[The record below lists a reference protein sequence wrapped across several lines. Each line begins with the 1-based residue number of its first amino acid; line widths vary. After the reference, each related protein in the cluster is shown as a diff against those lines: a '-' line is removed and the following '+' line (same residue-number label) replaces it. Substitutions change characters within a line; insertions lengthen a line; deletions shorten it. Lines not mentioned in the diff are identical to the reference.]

1 MPSTGSHEIGRPQT
15 ATHDTA
21 LHKTVLHEIT
31 LGVGSVALGM
41 VSPDGTPDIP
51 VDLGAQHPSAHGLL
65 RLRLVLEGGLI
76 VSAEPIVGAMHRG
89 AEKLFEVRDY
99 RQALVLA
106 NRHDWLSAFSN
117 ELGIALAVERMLGMD
132 VPVRATWARTL
143 LAELN
148 RVLSHLA
155 FLGSFPDIASH
166 EGGPTAYYLFDER
179 EAVVRVMEEAS
190 GGRMHYMATQVGGL
204 KQDLPA
210 GWLGRVRD
218 AVEVVRRGLGPVDD
232 LVTGDHALR
241 SRLRGVGTLSRD
253 LVLAYGVSG
262 PVARASGLDLDLR
275 RDEPYLAYAELG
287 DLLRVPTRTEGDV
300 LARLEVLL
308 EQTYVALDLALACVD
323 RLSSIEP
330 GPINLKLPKVLR
342 APEGHTYVWT
352 ENPLGINGYLLV
364 SRGDKTPW
372 RLKLRTASFNN
383 VSVLGEL
390 LPGCE
395 LADVV
400 DILAS
405 MFYVVGDIDK

>member
-1 MPSTGSHEIGRPQT
+1 MSSPAPR
-15 ATHDTA
+15 
-21 LHKTVLHEIT
+21 EIT
-31 LGVGSVALGM
+31 LGIGSVALGM
-41 VSPDGTPDIP
+41 VSADGTPDVP

-65 RLRLVLEGGLI
+65 RLRVVLDGDRV
-76 VSAEPIVGAMHRG
+76 VSADPIVGAMHRG

-99 RQALVLA
+99 RQAMVLA

-132 VPVRATWARTL
+132 VPTRATWARTL

-155 FLGSFPDIASH
+155 FLGSFPDIVAPPD
-166 EGGPTAYYLFDER
+166 GVPTSYYLADER
-179 EAVVRVMEEAS
+179 EAIIDVMEEAS

-204 KQDLPA
+204 KQDLPE

-218 AVEVVRRGLGPVDD
+218 ALDVVLRGLGPVDA
-232 LVTGDHALR
+232 LVTGGDALR
-241 SRLRGVGTLSRD
+241 SRLRGVGVLSRD

-262 PVARASGLDLDLR
+262 PVARASGLDVDLR
-275 RDEPYLAYAELG
+275 RDEPYLAYAELA
-287 DLLRVPTRTEGDV
+287 DVLRVPTRTEGDV

-308 EQTYVALDLALACVD
+308 EQTHVALDLARACVE
-323 RLSSIEP
+323 RLSTIEP

-342 APEGHTYVWT
+342 APEGHIYVWT
-352 ENPLGINGYLLV
+352 ENPLGLNGYFLV
-364 SRGDKTPW
+364 SRGEKTPW

-383 VSVLGEL
+383 IAVLGDL
-390 LPGCE
+390 LPGTR

-405 MFYVVGDIDK
+405 LFYVVGDIDK

>member
-1 MPSTGSHEIGRPQT
+1 MSSTAPR
-15 ATHDTA
+15 
-21 LHKTVLHEIT
+21 EIT
-31 LGVGSVALGM
+31 LGIGSVALGM
-41 VSPDGTPDIP
+41 VSADGTPDVP

-65 RLRLVLEGGLI
+65 RLRVVLDGDRI
-76 VSAEPIVGAMHRG
+76 VSADPIVGAMHRG

-99 RQALVLA
+99 RQAMVLA

-132 VPVRATWARTL
+132 VPTRATWARTL

-155 FLGSFPDIASH
+155 FLGSFPDIVAPPD
-166 EGGPTAYYLFDER
+166 GVPTAYYLADER
-179 EAVVRVMEEAS
+179 EAIVAVMEEAS

-204 KQDLPA
+204 KQDLPE
-210 GWLGRVRD
+210 GWLRRVRD
-218 AVEVVRRGLGPVDD
+218 ALDVVRQGLDPVDV
-232 LVTGDHALR
+232 LVTGSAGLR
-241 SRLRGVGTLSRD
+241 SRLRGVGVLSRD
-253 LVLAYGVSG
+253 LALAYGVSG

-275 RDEPYLAYAELG
+275 RDEPYLAYAELA
-287 DLLRVPTRTEGDV
+287 DVLRVPTRTEGDV

-308 EQTYVALDLALACVD
+308 AQTHVALDLARACVE
-323 RLSSIEP
+323 RLTSIEP

-352 ENPLGINGYLLV
+352 ENPLGLNGYFLV
-364 SRGDKTPW
+364 SRGEKTPW

-383 VSVLGEL
+383 VAVLGDL
-390 LPGCE
+390 LPGTR

>member
-1 MPSTGSHEIGRPQT
+1 MSSPAQR
-15 ATHDTA
+15 
-21 LHKTVLHEIT
+21 EIT
-31 LGVGSVALGM
+31 LGIGSVALGM
-41 VSPDGTPDIP
+41 VSADGTPDVP

-65 RLRLVLEGGLI
+65 RLRVVLDGDRI
-76 VSAEPIVGAMHRG
+76 VSADPIVGAMHRG

-99 RQALVLA
+99 RQAMVLA

-132 VPVRATWARTL
+132 VPTRATWARTL

-155 FLGSFPDIASH
+155 FLGSFPDIVAPPD
-166 EGGPTAYYLFDER
+166 GVPTAYYLADER
-179 EAVVRVMEEAS
+179 EAIVAVMEEAS

-204 KQDLPA
+204 KQDLTE

-218 AVEVVRRGLGPVDD
+218 ALDVVRQGLEPVDA
-232 LVTGDHALR
+232 LVTGNDALR
-241 SRLRGVGTLSRD
+241 SRLRGVGVLSRD
-253 LVLAYGVSG
+253 LALAYGVSG

-275 RDEPYLAYAELG
+275 RDEPYLVYAELA
-287 DLLRVPTRTEGDV
+287 DVLRVPTRTEGDV

-308 EQTYVALDLALACVD
+308 EQTNVALDLAAACVE

-352 ENPLGINGYLLV
+352 ENPLGLNGYFLV

-383 VSVLGEL
+383 IAVLGDL
-390 LPGCE
+390 LPGTR

-405 MFYVVGDIDK
+405 LFYVVGDIDK

>member
-1 MPSTGSHEIGRPQT
+1 MSSTAPR
-15 ATHDTA
+15 
-21 LHKTVLHEIT
+21 EIT
-31 LGVGSVALGM
+31 LGIGSVALGM
-41 VSPDGTPDIP
+41 VSADGTPDVP

-65 RLRLVLEGGLI
+65 RLRVVLDGDRI
-76 VSAEPIVGAMHRG
+76 VSADPIVGAMHRG

-99 RQALVLA
+99 RQAMVLA

-132 VPVRATWARTL
+132 VPTRATWARTL

-155 FLGSFPDIASH
+155 FLGSFPDIVAPPD
-166 EGGPTAYYLFDER
+166 GVPTAYYLADER
-179 EAVVRVMEEAS
+179 EAIVAVMEEAS

-204 KQDLPA
+204 KQDLPE
-210 GWLGRVRD
+210 GWLRRVRD
-218 AVEVVRRGLGPVDD
+218 ALDVVRQGLEPVDA
-232 LVTGDHALR
+232 LVTGSADLR
-241 SRLRGVGTLSRD
+241 SRLRGVGVLSRD
-253 LVLAYGVSG
+253 LSLAYGVSG

-275 RDEPYLAYAELG
+275 RDEPYLAYAELA
-287 DLLRVPTRTEGDV
+287 DVLRVPTRTEGDV

-308 EQTYVALDLALACVD
+308 AQTHVALDLARACVE
-323 RLSSIEP
+323 RLTSIEP

-352 ENPLGINGYLLV
+352 ENPLGLNGYFLV
-364 SRGDKTPW
+364 SRGEKTPW

-383 VSVLGEL
+383 VAVLGDL
-390 LPGCE
+390 LPGTR

>member
-1 MPSTGSHEIGRPQT
+1 MSSPAQR
-15 ATHDTA
+15 
-21 LHKTVLHEIT
+21 EIT
-31 LGVGSVALGM
+31 LGIGSVALGM
-41 VSPDGTPDIP
+41 VSADGTPDVP

-65 RLRLVLEGGLI
+65 RLRVVLDGDRI
-76 VSAEPIVGAMHRG
+76 VSADPIVGAMHRG

-99 RQALVLA
+99 RQAMVLA

-132 VPVRATWARTL
+132 VPTRATWARTL

-155 FLGSFPDIASH
+155 FLGSFPDIVAPPD
-166 EGGPTAYYLFDER
+166 GVPTAYYLADER
-179 EAVVRVMEEAS
+179 EAIVAVMEEAS

-204 KQDLPA
+204 KQDLTE

-218 AVEVVRRGLGPVDD
+218 ALDVVRQGLDPVDV
-232 LVTGDHALR
+232 LVTGSAGLR
-241 SRLRGVGTLSRD
+241 SRLRGVGVLSRD
-253 LVLAYGVSG
+253 LALAYGVSG

-275 RDEPYLAYAELG
+275 RDEPYLAYAELA
-287 DLLRVPTRTEGDV
+287 DVLRVPTRTEGDV

-308 EQTYVALDLALACVD
+308 AQTHVALDLARACVE
-323 RLSSIEP
+323 RLTSIEP

-352 ENPLGINGYLLV
+352 ENPLGLNGYFLV
-364 SRGDKTPW
+364 SRGEKTPW

-383 VSVLGEL
+383 VAVLGDL
-390 LPGCE
+390 LPGTR